1 MKLQITLLAVCLA
14 AFSISS
20 ALAATISGTLTND
33 TTLSGTN
40 VFQGT
45 VVVTNGVV
53 LTLNPG
59 ARVLMSTGAT
69 LVVYGQLL
77 ANGTTND
84 PIHIT
89 REVAGQ
95 RWKQILFVG
104 AMDSVLRHCFI
115 EFANSAGTHLDYYD
129 NDCNTNTPPPVRN
142 YHEAVVALATH
153 LEIEGCTFRYLPDA
167 SPGGQGDAL
176 AIVSDD
182 PQTPGAASARISN
195 CQFLSIGQGVH
206 TRFAYVLIENSYF
219 TGHNGDNDDVDLYG
233 ESSPP
238 PLIRNN
244 VFLNPGHDDII
255 NPTRCSAIIIGNV
268 MSGGD
273 DHGIVLRDKC
283 SPIVI
288 NNLIHNFASAGIA
301 VQNQC
306 DALIANNTI
315 VNCGRGIRF
324 FDHDQRWGPPYCL
337 VPGSGR
343 ATIINCII
351 WDCPTSLLLADSPYT
366 EDRGSHASVLF
377 CNVEG
382 GQASASVGL
391 NSTLTWGA
399 GNISSDP
406 QFVNL
411 AANDYRLTANS
422 PCVDAGTNVTTALTN
437 FLVAITNDLDG
448 VPRPLDGDGDGLA
461 GFDIGAYEHLL
472 ATADSN
478 GDGIPDGW
486 TWNYRLNPTDPN
498 LATGNPD
505 GDAHTTFQEWV
516 ADTDPTNALSRFRIE
531 TISPGPPI
539 TVQFLSSSNRQYTLV
554 YTTNLASAPVWMNV
568 PSQVDIAGSGGL
580 DSLADINWETERY
593 YRITVKAP

>member
-1 MKLQITLLAVCLA
+1 MKVPINLLAVCVA
-14 AFSISS
+14 AFSAGS
-20 ALAATISGTLTND
+20 ALAATFTGTLTND

-45 VVVTNGVV
+45 VVVSNGVV

-69 LVVYGQLL
+69 LVVHGQLL
-77 ANGTTND
+77 ALGTSNA
-84 PIHIT
+84 PIYFT

-95 RWKQILFVG
+95 RWKQIKFMA

-129 NDCNTNTPPPVRN
+129 NDCNTNTVPPARN

-153 LEIEGCTFRYLPDA
+153 LEIEACTFRYLPDSSA
-167 SPGGQGDAL
+167 SGEGDAL

-182 PQTPGAASARISN
+182 PQTPGAASARIAG
-195 CQFLSIGQGVH
+195 CQFLDIGQGIH
-206 TRFAYVLIENSYF
+206 TRYSYVLVENCFF
-219 TGHNGDNDDVDLYG
+219 TSHNGDNDDVDLYG
-233 ESSPP
+233 ESLPP

-244 VFLNPGHDDII
+244 VFLNPSHDDII
-255 NPTRCSAIIIGNV
+255 NPTRCSAVIMGNV

-288 NNLIHNFASAGIA
+288 NNVISSFASAGIA

-324 FDHDQRWGPPYCL
+324 FDHDQRWGAPYCL
-337 VPGSGR
+337 FPGSGR

-351 WDCPTSLLLADSPYT
+351 WDCPTSFLLADSPYT
-366 EDRGSHASVLF
+366 GDRASRATVLF

-382 GQASASVGL
+382 GQATASVGP

-399 GNISSDP
+399 GNINSDP
-406 QFVNL
+406 QFINL
-411 AANDYRLTANS
+411 AANDYHLATNS
-422 PCVDAGTNVTTALTN
+422 ACIDAGTNAATALTN
-437 FLVAITNDLDG
+437 FSLAITNDLDG
-448 VPRPLDGDGDGLA
+448 LPRPLDGNGDGLA
-461 GFDIGAYEHLL
+461 RFDIGAYENLL
-472 ATADSN
+472 ANADSN

-486 TWNYRLNPTDPN
+486 TWMHGLNPTDPS
-498 LATGNPD
+498 LATANPD
-505 GDAHTTFQEWV
+505 SDAHTTFEEWV
-516 ADTDPTNALSRFRIE
+516 ADTDPVNALSSFRIE
-531 TISPGPPI
+531 AITASPS
-539 TVQFLSSSNRQYTLV
+539 VALQFLGSSNRQYSLTC
-554 YTTNLASAPVWMNV
+554 TTNLAFDSVWEDV
-568 PSQVDIAGSGGL
+568 PGQVDVPGSGGL
-580 DSLADINWETERY
+580 DSLADTNGAAEEF
-593 YRITVKAP
+593 YRVRVKVP